1 MFLRRETQYCHSTN
15 ANNLRCKMWILKWL
29 PNWIF
34 YAIFFA
40 GLLGLVASFV
50 MKFIPFVYVYRTP
63 IQVASVILVAIGTY
77 MAGAISNEEAWIA
90 RVREME
96 VKLAAAEAEGAKESV
111 KIVEKVV
118 TQQKVIKEKG
128 EEVIKYVDREVVKFD
143 TKFLPGG
150 ECEIPKEF
158 VKSLNEAAKPP
169 EGGVWGLEKKK

>member
-1 MFLRRETQYCHSTN
+1 
-15 ANNLRCKMWILKWL
+15 MWILQWL
-29 PNWIF
+29 PDWIF
-34 YAIFFA
+34 YAILTLGILGFIITY
-40 GLLGLVASFV
+40 LL
-50 MKFIPFVYVYRTP
+50 KFIPIPGLYMYKTP
-63 IQVASVILVAIGTY
+63 IQVVSLIFIVVGVY
-77 MAGAISNEEAWIA
+77 MSGSIANEQAWQA
-90 RVREME
+90 RVKELE

-128 EEVIKYVDREVVKFD
+128 QEVIKYVDREVVKFD

-158 VKSLNEAAKPP
+158 VKALNEAAKQP